1 MSDTQGWGC
10 RPSKYITATPYETVH
25 SSFGFIVYREM
36 VTLSP
41 GKGRDNICQIGERSE
56 AYVRSG
62 VGITDHSRLAPLNL
76 LASCSLSD
84 GDSDLD
90 AAER

>member
-1 MSDTQGWGC
+1 MRIVEVCNRDAVQSW
-10 RPSKYITATPYETVH
+10 
-25 SSFGFIVYREM
+25 FGFTVYRKISLPPE
-36 VTLSP
+36 
-41 GKGRDNICQIGERSE
+41 KGRDNICQIGERSE
-56 AYVRSG
+56 AHVRSG

-84 GDSDLD
+84 GDADLD